1 MKNKLII
8 SKVATIDI
16 GSNAI
21 RLLISNVFKIKG
33 KKYHTKNSLYRVQ
46 LRLGDD
52 SFNKGNISDK
62 NLKKL
67 ISTLNSFKLLMEVN
81 EIKKYIAYATSAIR
95 SINNYDKIIKLLND
109 ETGIKVE
116 VISGKRE
123 SEIVAKNDIRAHIGK
138 TKNYC
143 FLDVGGGS
151 TEVIIYKNSMF
162 YKSKS
167 FKIGGVRLINNLVD
181 NSTWDDFADW
191 LKNNSVE
198 LKKMKIIGIGGNINK
213 IYKLSGVKYTK
224 PLNKKRFKKT
234 LNNLEKM
241 TYENK
246 LIKYKLNPDRVDVI
260 VPAGKIYYY
269 VMKILDIKE
278 IHVPRIGLADG
289 MVKDL
294 I

>member
-1 MKNKLII
+1 
-8 SKVATIDI
+8 
-16 GSNAI
+16 
-21 RLLISNVFKIKG
+21 
-33 KKYHTKNSLYRVQ
+33 
-46 LRLGDD
+46 
-52 SFNKGNISDK
+52 
-62 NLKKL
+62 
-67 ISTLNSFKLLMEVN
+67 
-81 EIKKYIAYATSAIR
+81 
-95 SINNYDKIIKLLND
+95 
-109 ETGIKVE
+109 
-116 VISGKRE
+116 
-123 SEIVAKNDIRAHIGK
+123 
-138 TKNYC
+138 
-143 FLDVGGGS
+143 
-151 TEVIIYKNSMF
+151 MF

-181 NSTWDDFADW
+181 NSTLDDFADW
-191 LKNNSVE
+191 FKNNSVE

-246 LIKYKLNPDRVDVI
+246 LIKYKLNPERVDVI

>member
-52 SFNKGNISDK
+52 SFNKGKISDK

-67 ISTLNSFKLLMEVN
+67 ISTLSSFKLLMEVN
-81 EIKKYIAYATSAIR
+81 EIKKYTAYATSAMR
-95 SINNYDKIIKLLND
+95 SINNCDKIIKLLND

-278 IHVPRIGLADG
+278 IYVPRIGLADG